1 MLEAL
6 TALRH
11 RLRTTAPRDVVPELP
26 RPPGQPE
33 LQQVRNG
40 HMPTASGPSALR
52 SAPLAP
58 FLIPAKE
65 ARTLLGLLRAS
76 RRALDPDYLLRPGS
90 TEQHAQELFYRTRT
104 ALLAEVRA
112 TPVPAPPH
120 GVTTPTLDACS
131 LPADVLRRL
140 LSANPGLIV
149 AEANAGRAGKQ
160 LLIQNMP
167 VLRALGVDTLY
178 LDQLQCDLHQKHLNN
193 LHRTG
198 LLSPEVEH
206 FMRLI
211 DTGHMTDA
219 RGGNTYLAV
228 LDAANRAGLRV
239 VALDQMTSYHLKGA
253 ADELDSPY
261 ESAADLRAR
270 VFSHVAAQRI
280 THDQQQRGHLSGV
293 RRWVALLSNGYAGS
307 INGISGVGP
316 RLRIPT
322 LRVEDAD
329 ASENNRLR
337 AGFDPGRTIPPGP
350 LTHSGEM
357 QCDYLL
363 KVPMPG
369 PGGLHSTPEPCSAE
383 QAQSARRRRAAIA
396 ACSGDLSRI
405 GTYRLIEPDAGEP
418 WLVYRSGAGE
428 LVAQRV
434 VATTTGGL
442 RLQVADAADSDNTV
456 PPAREFRDLGHLR
469 QTLSLRME
477 EVPRGTAV

>member
-11 RLRTTAPRDVVPELP
+11 RLRRTAPRDAVPELP
-26 RPPGQPE
+26 RPAGQPQ

-40 HMPTASGPSALR
+40 HMPAASGPSTPR
-52 SAPLAP
+52 SDPLAP

-65 ARTLLGLLRAS
+65 ARILLGLLRAS

-90 TEQHAQELFYRTRT
+90 LEQHAQELFYRTRT
-104 ALLAEVRA
+104 ALLAEIRTA
-112 TPVPAPPH
+112 PVPAPPH
-120 GVTTPTLDACS
+120 GTTTPTLDDCP
-131 LPADVLRRL
+131 LQADILRRL
-140 LSANPGLIV
+140 LTASPGLIV
-149 AEANAGRAGKQ
+149 AEANASRAGKQ

-178 LDQLQCDLHQKHLNN
+178 LDQLQCDLHQKHLNS

-198 LLSPEVEH
+198 SLSPEVEH

-219 RGGNTYLAV
+219 RGGNTYMAV
-228 LDAANRAGLRV
+228 LEAANRAGLRV

-253 ADELDSPY
+253 ADELDSPH
-261 ESAADLRAR
+261 ESAGDLRAR

-280 THDQQQRGHLSGV
+280 THDQQQRGHLSGI

-307 INGISGVGP
+307 INGIAGVGP

-329 ASENNRLR
+329 ASENNQLR

-350 LTHSGEM
+350 LTHSGDM

-369 PGGLHSTPEPCSAE
+369 PGGLHSTPEPCGAQ
-383 QAQSARRRRAAIA
+383 QAQSARRRRTAIA
-396 ACSGDLSRI
+396 ACSADLSRI
-405 GTYRLIEPDAGEP
+405 GTYRLIASGAGEQL
-418 WLVYRSGAGE
+418 LVYRSGTGE
-428 LVAQRV
+428 LVAQRIA
-434 VATTTGGL
+434 ATATGGL
-442 RLQVADAADSDNTV
+442 RLQPADVADTDSTV
-456 PPAREFRDLGHLR
+456 TPPGEFRDLDHLR
-469 QTLSLRME
+469 QMLSRRME

>member
-11 RLRTTAPRDVVPELP
+11 RLRASAPRDVVPELP

-40 HMPTASGPSALR
+40 PMPTASCPSTPQ
-52 SAPLAP
+52 SDPLAP

-90 TEQHAQELFYRTRT
+90 MEQQAQELFYRTRT
-104 ALLAEVRA
+104 ALLAEIRRS
-112 TPVPAPPH
+112 PVPAPAH
-120 GVTTPTLDACS
+120 GITAPTLDACP

-140 LSANPGLIV
+140 LTASPGLIV

-167 VLRALGVDTLY
+167 VLRAMGVDTLY
-178 LDQLQCDLHQKHLNN
+178 LDQLQYDLHQKHLSS

-198 LLSPEVEH
+198 SASSEVEH

-211 DTGHMTDA
+211 DAGHMTDA

-228 LDAANRAGLRV
+228 LEAAHRAGLRV

-270 VFSHVAAQRI
+270 VFSHVAERRI
-280 THDQQQRGHLSGV
+280 TQDQQQRGHLAGI

-307 INGISGVGP
+307 INGIAGVGP

-329 ASENNRLR
+329 ASENNQLR

-369 PGGLHSTPEPCSAE
+369 PGGLHSTPEPCGAE
-383 QAQSARRRRAAIA
+383 QAQSARRRRTAIA
-396 ACSGDLSRI
+396 ACSADLSRI
-405 GTYRLIEPDAGEP
+405 GTYRLIEPDAGEQL
-418 WLVYRSGAGE
+418 LVYRSGTGDM
-428 LVAQRV
+428 VAQRI
-434 VATTTGGL
+434 VATATGGL
-442 RLQVADAADSDNTV
+442 RLQPANVAEADSTV
-456 PPAREFRDLGHLR
+456 PPAREFRDLDHLR
-469 QTLSLRME
+469 QMLSRRMD